1 MSILSDF
8 EDRIAAAVEGIF
20 AGAFRSPVQPAEIA
34 KALAKAMD
42 DRTAVGVGKVYAPHA
57 YTVALSA
64 EDDEG
69 MGVFR
74 PTLAGELATYLSSH
88 AAGRGYS
95 LASKPKITFTV
106 HDDLRLGRFR
116 VAATEGQ
123 PDEEIPAEADSRAPQ
138 PPKTASP
145 VPAEPLEAPPAPPR
159 PAPAAP
165 AAPAA
170 PTAAA
175 PDSATVTV
183 GGSDDRIPLTGD
195 RILAGRLSS
204 CDITLSDANVSRE
217 HAAFVREG
225 AGWAIQDLDS
235 TNGIYLNDE
244 RVDYARLRDGDVVS
258 LGATRLVYH
267 EPRG

>member
-8 EDRIAAAVEGIF
+8 EDRVAAAVEGLF

-64 EDDEG
+64 EDDDG

-88 AAGRGYS
+88 AAQRGYS
-95 LASKPKITFTV
+95 LASKPRVTFTV

-116 VAATEGQ
+116 VAASEGQ
-123 PDEEIPAEADSRAPQ
+123 PDEEAPAEEPRAAPKAEGPASRL
-138 PPKTASP
+138 
-145 VPAEPLEAPPAPPR
+145 PAESPAVRR
-159 PAPAAP
+159 PVQTSAL
-165 AAPAA
+165 
-170 PTAAA
+170 
-175 PDSATVTV
+175 ATVTV
-183 GGSDDRIPLTGD
+183 AGTGPDVALTGD
-195 RILAGRLSS
+195 RVTAGRLSS
-204 CDITLSDANVSRE
+204 SDITLSDANVSRE

-235 TNGIYLNDE
+235 TNGTYVNGE
-244 RVDYARLRDGDVVS
+244 SVDHARLRDGDVIS
-258 LGATRLVYH
+258 LGATELVYH